1 MSRLMEAQLDKSI
14 REFNEVEYKIDQD
27 AHEWF
32 AYHFNK
38 NKRCFFTNNL
48 MLQQKRT

>member
-38 NKRCFFTNNL
+38 K
-48 MLQQKRT
+48 QKMFLYE